1 MRHLVLDLR
10 LKSTLVQKTMDLHV
24 SSGKN
29 KQNCSKINKT
39 VFFFI
44 TKEKDLIFPICHYYI
59 HKSEILVLFF
69 I

>member
-29 KQNCSKINKT
+29 KQTNKT
-39 VFFFI
+39 AA
-44 TKEKDLIFPICHYYI
+44 K
-59 HKSEILVLFF
+59 
-69 I
+69 